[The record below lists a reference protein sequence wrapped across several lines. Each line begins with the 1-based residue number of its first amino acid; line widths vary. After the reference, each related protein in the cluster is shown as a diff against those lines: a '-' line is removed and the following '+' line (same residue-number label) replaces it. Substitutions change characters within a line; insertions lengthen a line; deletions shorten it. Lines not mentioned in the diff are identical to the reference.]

1 MTPAL
6 ISIFFDFKFILK
18 LNTSYQ
24 LKNEINHCPRISS
37 IFSLHQNLSESK
49 ECLYFYRMKKIF
61 YLSSCDTCR
70 RIMKQF
76 DFKDFQKQDI
86 KTQLLNEQQIEEM
99 KKRAGT
105 YEALFSRKARKYKE
119 LGLKDKVLNEKDYK
133 DFILSDYTFLKRPV
147 IIDENKIFIGS
158 DKKNL
163 ENLDSHL
170 NG

>member
-1 MTPAL
+1 
-6 ISIFFDFKFILK
+6 
-18 LNTSYQ
+18 
-24 LKNEINHCPRISS
+24 
-37 IFSLHQNLSESK
+37 
-49 ECLYFYRMKKIF
+49 
-61 YLSSCDTCR
+61 
-70 RIMKQF
+70 MKQF

-86 KTQLLNEQQIEEM
+86 KTQSLNEQQIEEM